1 MEIQGCA
8 FSYSDA
14 VASYQ
19 QLGEKRIWNRDIRH
33 CVQFHPA
40 GHPDWESSRQI
51 GRMILCTVSEEH
63 DHPPHQLGALLNFGS
78 ALVAEHFL
86 DANFALQAWPA

>member
-1 MEIQGCA
+1 
-8 FSYSDA
+8 
-14 VASYQ
+14 
-19 QLGEKRIWNRDIRH
+19 
-33 CVQFHPA
+33 
-40 GHPDWESSRQI
+40 
-51 GRMILCTVSEEH
+51 MILRAVSEEH